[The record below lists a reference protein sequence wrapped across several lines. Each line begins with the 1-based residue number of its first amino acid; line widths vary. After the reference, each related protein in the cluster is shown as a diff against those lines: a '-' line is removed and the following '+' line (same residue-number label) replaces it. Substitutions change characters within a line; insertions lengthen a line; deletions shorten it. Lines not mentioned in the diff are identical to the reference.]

1 MQDKSFQ
8 NIIAKLQ
15 EFWAKKGCVI
25 LPGYDASVGAG
36 TLHPAT
42 ALNVLAK
49 NAWKACY
56 VQPSRRPKDGRYGK
70 NPNRLQMHHQMQV
83 ILKPAPAEIQDF
95 YLESLSHIG
104 VSHNKHDIRFVE
116 DDWENPSIGAAGLG
130 WEVWLDGMEISQF
143 TYMQQVGNI
152 ECKIVAGELTYGLE
166 RLAMYIQKKES
177 IYDLAWNN
185 EGVTY
190 GEIFLKQE
198 QEFSA
203 YNIDVANIDD
213 LFADFAKAE
222 QECFILLE
230 KDLAL
235 PAYEQCLKASHTL
248 NMLDARKVIGVT
260 ERANYLA
267 KVREMAKGCCE
278 AVAI

>member
-1 MQDKSFQ
+1 MKKKSFQ
-8 NIIAKLQ
+8 NIIGNLTN
-15 EFWAKKGCVI
+15 FWLENGCVN
-25 LPGYDASVGAG
+25 LFGYDQPVGAG

-49 NAWKACY
+49 NEWKACY
-56 VQPSRRPKDGRYGK
+56 VQPSRRPKDGRYGQ

-83 ILKPAPAEIQDF
+83 ILKPAPAEIQDL
-95 YLESLSHIG
+95 YIASLSEIG
-104 VSHNKHDIRFVE
+104 IEPQKHDIRFVE

-143 TYMQQVGNI
+143 TYMQQIGNI
-152 ECKIVAGELTYGLE
+152 DCKIIAGELTYGLE
-166 RLAMYIQKKES
+166 RLAMYIQKIDN
-177 IYDLAWNN
+177 IYDLAWN
-185 EGVTY
+185 EKGVSY
-190 GEIFLKQE
+190 GDIFLKSE

-203 YNIDVANIDD
+203 YNIDEANIAD
-213 LFADFAKAE
+213 LFTDFTKAE
-222 QECFILLE
+222 TECFALLA
-230 KDLAL
+230 KKLAL

-267 KVREMAKGCCE
+267 RVREMAKGCCE